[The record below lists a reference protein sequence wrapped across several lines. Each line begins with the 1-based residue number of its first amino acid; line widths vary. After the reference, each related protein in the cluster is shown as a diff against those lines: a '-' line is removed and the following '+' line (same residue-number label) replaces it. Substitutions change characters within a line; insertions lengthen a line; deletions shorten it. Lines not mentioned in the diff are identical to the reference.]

1 MQTHR
6 TVADRPSTR
15 DRDHVIEETAEM
27 PPQRRAVQQALAV
40 WRRLPFTTTVVAV
53 MLVAGVASA
62 SLWRAAEAAAWYPDI
77 AFGLPSFA
85 AGRWWTLATGVFFAV
100 EPWFYLPM
108 VGSFVLFVGWAEHR
122 MGTRLAAAVTVG
134 GHVFAVLAAALFL
147 LLVQGQDWAWATQ
160 TATLRDVGFSAGALT
175 AAAVAS
181 ALLRPPWRLRV
192 RLALVI
198 YVITAAIYVGSLADL
213 EHLFGVAAG
222 LAVGPRITRGLDPA
236 PASRPSRREW
246 RLLAVAV
253 LLLLAV
259 TSVVTYFLPD
269 DGPLGPRFGDNQD
282 LLDLGITLVVTLLII
297 RGLRHGKRLA
307 WWFAVV
313 IAGIN
318 VAVGLLVV
326 VLSVLVAI
334 FGGDVTVGQ
343 GIPRFAADELMW
355 TALFLVL
362 LIGRRAFRVPSR
374 RRVRRATA
382 STEVDRPTALQMLQE
397 HGGGTLS
404 WMATWPE
411 NSYFR
416 EGESFVAYQRHAGV
430 AIGLGD
436 PVGPDADR
444 AEVVRAFAAMC
455 DRSSWVPCLFSADEA
470 TAAAAGELGW
480 QRVQVAED
488 TLVDLPDLQFRG
500 KSWQDVRSALNK
512 AGKQGITFRMV
523 TLAEERWSLVAQVRA
538 ISEEWV
544 GDKALP
550 EMGFT
555 LGGVDEALDP
565 HVRVGLAEDAEGQV
579 QGVTSWLPVYAA
591 NGEIRGWTLDV
602 MRRRHDGSFRPVVEF
617 LIASSCLA
625 FQSEGAQ
632 FVSLSGAPLARAKGD
647 EATATL
653 DRLLDTLGETLE
665 PMYGFRSLHAF
676 KNKFAP
682 RYEPMYLVF
691 RDEADLP
698 RIGIALTRA
707 YLPDTPLREI
717 VRMGRH

>member
-1 MQTHR
+1 M
-6 TVADRPSTR
+6 
-15 DRDHVIEETAEM
+15 IEETAET
-27 PPQRRAVQQALAV
+27 PPQRVRVQQALAV
-40 WRRLPFTTTVVAV
+40 WRRLPFTTTVVV
-53 MLVAGVASA
+53 LMLVAGLVSGA
-62 SLWRAAEAAAWYPDI
+62 LWRAAQDAPWYPDV
-77 AFGLPSFA
+77 AFGLPSFE
-85 AGRWWTLATGVFFAV
+85 AGRWWTPVTGVFLAV

-108 VGSFVLFVGWAEHR
+108 VGSFALFAGWAEYR
-122 MGTRLAAAVTVG
+122 MGTRLAAAVTIG
-134 GHVFAVLAAALFL
+134 GHLFAVLGSALFL
-147 LLVQGQDWAWATQ
+147 LAVRGLDWPWAAQ
-160 TATLRDVGFSAGALT
+160 TATLRDAGFSAGALA

-198 YVITAAIYVGSLADL
+198 YAVTAAVYVGSLADL
-213 EHLFGVAAG
+213 EHLLGVAAG
-222 LAVGPRITRGLDPA
+222 LAVGPPITRRLHP
-236 PASRPSRREW
+236 PPPSRPSRREW

-253 LLLLAV
+253 LVLLAV

-269 DGPLGPRFGDNQD
+269 DGPLGPRNDNQD
-282 LLDLGITLVVTLLII
+282 LIDLALTLVVMLLFI

-318 VAVGLLVV
+318 VVVGVLVAVA
-326 VLSVLVAI
+326 SVLVAN
-334 FGGDVTVGQ
+334 FGGDVDVDAGAA
-343 GIPRFAADELMW
+343 RFAADELMW

-362 LIGRRAFRVPSR
+362 VIGRRAFRVPLR
-374 RRVRRATA
+374 RRLRRATA
-382 STEVDRPTALQMLQE
+382 TSLIDRPTATTLLQQ
-397 HGGGTLS
+397 HGGSTLS

-411 NSYFR
+411 NTWFR
-416 EGESFVAYQRHAGV
+416 PTGSDSFVAYQRHAGV

-436 PVGPDADR
+436 PVGPE
-444 AEVVRAFAAMC
+444 AERGEAVLEYARMC
-455 DRSSWVPCLFSADEA
+455 ERSGWVPCLFSVTEETADV
-470 TAAAAGELGW
+470 AGTLGW

-555 LGGVDEALDP
+555 LGGVDEALDT
-565 HVRVGLAEDAEGQV
+565 HVRVGLAEDADGQV
-579 QGVTSWLPVYAA
+579 QGVTSWLPVYGGD
-591 NGEIRGWTLDV
+591 GEVRGWTLDV
-602 MRRRHDGSFRPVVEF
+602 MRRRHDGTFRPVVEF

-625 FQSEGAQ
+625 FQSDGAQ

-647 EATATL
+647 EATAAL

-698 RIGIALTRA
+698 RIGVALTRA
-707 YLPDTPLREI
+707 YLPDTPLRDL
-717 VRMGRH
+717 VRIGRR